1 MSEFTAEEY
10 RTAAKV
16 ARDHDQHSSLPKIWE
31 DRAARLEAESA
42 RDEEAERLARV
53 YWEQYTAGDTERDRY
68 RFDRLC
74 DDTQRVVKAGIRAV
88 LEKVQMDAEWLIAEA
103 VWETRIAYGEWP
115 TEPIESA
122 REGEVEKL
130 AEDLAFA
137 YCIGFGHDAD
147 EFKWNT
153 GGRGHDAWLAVA
165 RQVLVLAADGRL
177 LPKGGTVLD
186 EFELDGIRQLV
197 DAAAGFKDLEM
208 YLASVKGMLDGI
220 EDARRLRTTPPAV
233 SVPLELPTEPG
244 SRIKASVKRWPAALE
259 WADADPY
266 VDTFTLGD
274 EDWWRAENDQLVVGA
289 WNREYITVIEVLPA
303 VSVPDCGPDGTPEK
317 PWPTWDAAPDGVRY
331 QSHGRSFEFVNRDG
345 VRLSVINGRVSRA
358 CILRHE
364 SVNSIAPFVRVDGDK
379 A

>member
-16 ARDHDQHSSLPKIWE
+16 LRTSWNQGGFPYSAE
-31 DRAARLEAESA
+31 NAGEYCAEEAARLEAESA

-115 TEPIESA
+115 TEPVESA

-153 GGRGHDAWLAVA
+153 GGRGHDAWMAVA
-165 RQVLVLAADGRL
+165 RQVLVLAADGLL
-177 LPKGGTVLD
+177 LPEGGTVLD
-186 EFELDGIRQLV
+186 EFELDGIRELV
-197 DAAAGFKDLEM
+197 DAATGFKDLEM

-233 SVPLELPTEPG
+233 SVPG
-244 SRIKASVKRWPAALE
+244 S
-259 WADADPY
+259 
-266 VDTFTLGD
+266 
-274 EDWWRAENDQLVVGA
+274 
-289 WNREYITVIEVLPA
+289 
-303 VSVPDCGPDGTPEK
+303 GPDGTPEK
-317 PWPTWDAAPDGVRY
+317 PWPTWDAVPNDTPFWSRDQRETNSWWWIKRGGELRQADSCGETIHLGPTSFMNHFAP
-331 QSHGRSFEFVNRDG
+331 
-345 VRLSVINGRVSRA
+345 L
-358 CILRHE
+358 
-364 SVNSIAPFVRVDGDK
+364 VRVDGDQ